1 MDKNTVFNV
10 KNRSAGVVG
19 YNIPEE
25 KIRREFAPGETKKI
39 SWYELEKLTYQ
50 PGGTALMEDYL
61 LIYNDEAVKEL
72 NLRTEPEYFMTEAD
86 VIKLIRTG
94 SHDEWL
100 DALDFAP
107 AGVMDLIKQLS
118 VTTPL
123 SDYNKRVSLKAK
135 TGFDVDKAIANWEA
149 ERAAEKSPAAAAN
162 QQPRRRVQ
170 PGAETA
176 QTARRTAGKYKN
188 ITLTTPTDNK

>member
-1 MDKNTVFNV
+1 MDNNTVFNV

-39 SWYELEKLTYQ
+39 SWYELDKLSYQ
-50 PGGTALMEDYL
+50 PGGTDLMEEYL

-72 NLRTEPEYFMTEAD
+72 NLKTEPEYFMTEAD
-86 VIKLIRTG
+86 VVKLIKTG

-118 VTTPL
+118 VTIPL
-123 SDYNKRVSLKAK
+123 SDYNKRISLKQK

-149 ERAAEKSPAAAAN
+149 ERAAEKAPAAKPA
-162 QQPRRRVQ
+162 QRRVQ
-170 PGAETA
+170 PNAEAA
-176 QTARRTAGKYKN
+176 QPARRTAGKYKVVS
-188 ITLTTPTDNK
+188 TTPPATE